1 VKLGDISIKAD
12 MGSITVEA
20 LQTITLKVG
29 QSSVTLSQAGVEV
42 KGMVIT
48 IDGQALTEVKGTMV
62 TVEGAAM
69 LTLKGGV
76 TMIN

>member
-1 VKLGDISIKAD
+1 
-12 MGSITVEA
+12 
-20 LQTITLKVG
+20 
-29 QSSVTLSQAGVEV
+29 
-42 KGMVIT
+42 VIT